1 MISPSSWR
9 GPDERFRRAA
19 VIYFV
24 YGVVYWVVALY
35 LQMRVFTVAPRLL
48 IWFVIGAAIA
58 VGVPWLLWR
67 PRAWF
72 ERWVLSRRDFARIV
86 AVLVSARVVTICW
99 LAWQGPEALR
109 MPRFGGG
116 IPPTRTA
123 ALLMALVAAV
133 AAVALARAAW
143 HAPEPEPTG
152 VARAHSLR

>member
-1 MISPSSWR
+1 MIPEVAPP

-19 VIYFV
+19 VTYLV

-35 LQMRVFTVAPRLL
+35 LQMRVFAVAPSLM

-58 VGVPWLLWR
+58 VGVPWILWR
-67 PRAWF
+67 RRPWF
-72 ERWVLSRRDFARIV
+72 ERWVLCRRDFARLF
-86 AVLVSARVVTICW
+86 AALVTVRVVTICW

-116 IPPTRTA
+116 IPPSRAA
-123 ALLMALVAAV
+123 ALLMALIAAI

-143 HAPEPEPTG
+143 RDSRPALP
-152 VARAHSLR
+152 